1 MAKFKFDYELLV
13 SKTSLIDINEA
24 NMNPSNPRFIRDE
37 NFKKLVNSIRDFP
50 LMLKYRPLV
59 LNDNWEVL
67 GGNMRLKACQ
77 ELGFVKVPVLFA
89 KDLTEEEKKEFIIKD
104 NLGFG
109 EWDWDVLANE
119 WELPQLEGW
128 GLPLPFDTKLEEG
141 QEDDY
146 SIPTE
151 VATDIQ
157 VGDLFQIGEHKLLC
171 ASSTE
176 KDNWQKLMGD
186 EQCDLVVTDPPYNV
200 DYTGRTKDAL
210 KIENDKKTDEDFFNF
225 LYDFFTSLSDFTKS
239 GGSWYVW
246 CADIQIDKFVQ
257 SFKQA
262 GFHLAQCL
270 IWIKNNSTFGRS
282 DYHYK
287 HEPCLYGWKKGAS
300 HNWYS
305 DRKQTT
311 CLNFDKPL
319 KNRQH
324 PTMKPIQLLAYQI
337 SNSSKSGDLVTDGF
351 LGSGST
357 MVTCHQ
363 LKRKCYGMELDPKYC
378 QVILERMILQDE
390 SLEVK
395 RNGEPYI
402 VVTNSDE

>member
-1 MAKFKFDYELLV
+1 
-13 SKTSLIDINEA
+13 
-24 NMNPSNPRFIRDE
+24 
-37 NFKKLVNSIRDFP
+37 
-50 LMLKYRPLV
+50 MLKYRPLV